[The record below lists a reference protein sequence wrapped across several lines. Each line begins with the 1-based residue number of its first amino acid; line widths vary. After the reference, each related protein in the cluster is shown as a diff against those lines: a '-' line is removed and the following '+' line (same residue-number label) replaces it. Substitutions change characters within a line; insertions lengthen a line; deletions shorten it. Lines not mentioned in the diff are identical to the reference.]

1 MADFRKGISVHGGG
15 AEGDIVTLDE
25 NLEIKTSGMK
35 INEIANKT
43 TVEAIQTDMT
53 AQGTR
58 IDALEESMGEVLNRL
73 IDLNGEE

>member
-1 MADFRKGISVHGGG
+1 MTDFRKGISVHGGG

-35 INEIANKT
+35 INEIANKS
-43 TVEAIQTDMT
+43 TVENIQTDVT
-53 AQGTR
+53 AQGNR

-73 IDLNGEE
+73 IDLNGEN